1 MRNLE
6 EKIVSDLQE
15 IKEAVKGAC
24 KPWMSLEECAKYI
37 CISKNSL
44 YAKTARNEI
53 PSYRIGKRIIFKTE
67 EIDAWIQTSC
77 KVRTTEEIEMEV
89 STAILTNG
97 KDGGL

>member
-1 MRNLE
+1 MRNFE

-24 KPWMSLEECAKYI
+24 KSWMSLEECAKYI

-44 YAKTARNEI
+44 YTKTARNEI
-53 PSYRIGKRIIFKTE
+53 PSYRVGKRIIFKTE
-67 EIDAWIQTSC
+67 EINSWIQTNC
-77 KVRTTEEIEMEV
+77 KVKTIEEIEMEV

-97 KDGGL
+97 KGGKL